1 MAATTVTMP
10 ALGESVSEGTVV
22 KWLAQPGQRV
32 ERDQPLVEIA
42 TDKANTEIPSPT
54 AGVLVEVIAQEGA
67 VVQVGAA
74 LARLDDAAQAA
85 AGAPAAQRQ
94 PAAEA
99 PQSRAAPQS
108 SAAAAAP
115 RSAESASAR
124 SSPPSQPAAQAA
136 PTPQA
141 YGAAPAASQ
150 RAQQQ
155 GDGNGHL
162 RASPVVRNVAQEHGV
177 DLDRV
182 PGSGPQGRITKADVM
197 SYLDRGGVG
206 PAGLGLVNVEGSAD
220 SSEPVVPA
228 GAVSQPP
235 PQQTFPGSP
244 PPSSGPA
251 TIPPPVSSVGYA
263 VGPVPLQLRAYKPPR
278 YTPREGD
285 QVIPF
290 DHRRRLIAEHMVYS
304 KVTSPHV
311 PCAAEVDMTPFARLR
326 EQWKTAKE
334 TGGRAP
340 SFLVGL
346 CRATIQALAEFP
358 RMNAVVQDESLIIRK
373 DINLGVAVD
382 TDKGLLV
389 PVIRRAN
396 EKSMLGLA
404 RALDDLAA
412 RARAGK
418 VTADEL
424 SGGSF
429 TVSNPGLKGNLWGA
443 SIINQPQVGILR
455 MGEIVKR
462 PVVREINSEDVIVV
476 RQMMYLTLSYDH
488 RVIDGVIGNSF
499 LHRVRELLEEA
510 KFSL

>member
-10 ALGESVSEGTVV
+10 QLGESVVEGTIV

-42 TDKANTEIPSPT
+42 TDKANTEIPSPS

-67 VVQVGAA
+67 VVQVGGA
-74 LARLDDAAQAA
+74 LARLDDASAA
-85 AGAPAAQRQ
+85 AGAGTQAPAAARPAQQQ
-94 PAAEA
+94 PA
-99 PQSRAAPQS
+99 Q
-108 SAAAAAP
+108 
-115 RSAESASAR
+115 SAR
-124 SSPPSQPAAQAA
+124 PAPAEQAA
-136 PTPQA
+136 PPPPPQA
-141 YGAAPAASQ
+141 YGSAPAA
-150 RAQQQ
+150 QQQ
-155 GDGNGHL
+155 AQPGGNGHQ

-182 PGSGPQGRITKADVM
+182 RGSGPQGRITKADVM
-197 SYLDRGGVG
+197 SYLDSGGIG
-206 PAGLGLVNVEGSAD
+206 PAAAGIVNPDGSAD
-220 SSEPVVPA
+220 TPDPVVPA
-228 GAVSQPP
+228 GAAVSQPP
-235 PQQTFPGSP
+235 PPQTFPGAP
-244 PPSSGPA
+244 RTGGPA
-251 TIPPPVSSVGYA
+251 TIPPPVSSVPYA
-263 VGPVPLQLRAYKPPR
+263 TGPVPLQLRAYKPPR
-278 YTPREGD
+278 YTPKEGD

-290 DHRRRLIAEHMVYS
+290 DHRRRLVAEHMVYS

-311 PCAAEVDMTPFARLR
+311 PCTAEVDMTPFGRLR
-326 EQWKTAKE
+326 EEWKKAKE
-334 TGGRAP
+334 TAGRAP

-346 CRATIQALAEFP
+346 CRATVQALAEFP

-396 EKSMLGLA
+396 EKSVLGLG

-412 RARAGK
+412 RARTGK

-429 TVSNPGLKGNLWGA
+429 TVSNPGLKGNLFGA

-462 PVVREINSEDVIVV
+462 AVVREVDGEDVIVV

-488 RVIDGVIGNSF
+488 RVVDGVIGNAF

>member
-10 ALGESVSEGTVV
+10 QLGESVVEGTIVR
-22 KWLAQPGQRV
+22 WLAEPGQRV

-42 TDKANTEIPSPT
+42 TDKANTEIPSPS

-67 VVQVGAA
+67 VVQVGGP
-74 LARLDDAAQAA
+74 LARLDDAA
-85 AGAPAAQRQ
+85 AGAQAQPVAKPAQT
-94 PAAEA
+94 
-99 PQSRAAPQS
+99 
-108 SAAAAAP
+108 
-115 RSAESASAR
+115 AR
-124 SSPPSQPAAQAA
+124 PEQAA
-136 PTPQA
+136 PPPPPQA
-141 YGAAPAASQ
+141 YGSAPAAP
-150 RAQQQ
+150 QQPQ
-155 GDGNGHL
+155 PGGNGHQ

-182 PGSGPQGRITKADVM
+182 RGSGPQGRITKADVM
-197 SYLDRGGVG
+197 SYLDSGGIG
-206 PAGLGLVNVEGSAD
+206 PAAVGIVNPDGSAD
-220 SSEPVVPA
+220 TPDPVVPA
-228 GAVSQPP
+228 GAAVSQPP
-235 PQQTFPGSP
+235 PPQTFPGAP
-244 PPSSGPA
+244 RTGGPA
-251 TIPPPVSSVGYA
+251 TIPPPVSSVPYA
-263 VGPVPLQLRAYKPPR
+263 TGPVPLQLRAYRPPR
-278 YTPREGD
+278 YTPKEGD

-290 DHRRRLIAEHMVYS
+290 DHRRRLVAEHMVYS

-311 PCAAEVDMTPFARLR
+311 PCTAEVDMTPFARLR
-326 EQWKTAKE
+326 EEWKKAKE
-334 TGGRAP
+334 TGGKAP

-346 CRATIQALAEFP
+346 CRAAIQALGEFP
-358 RMNAVVQDESLIIRK
+358 RMNAVVQDESVILRK

-396 EKSMLGLA
+396 EKSVLGLG
-404 RALDDLAA
+404 RALDDVAA
-412 RARAGK
+412 RARSGK

-429 TVSNPGLKGNLWGA
+429 TVSNPGLKGNLFGA

-462 PVVREINSEDVIVV
+462 AVVRELNGEDVIVI

-488 RVIDGVIGNSF
+488 RVIEGVIGNAF

>member
-10 ALGESVSEGTVV
+10 QLGESVVEGTVV

-32 ERDQPLVEIA
+32 ERDQPLVEVA
-42 TDKANTEIPSPT
+42 TDKANTEIPSPS
-54 AGVLVEVIAQEGA
+54 AGVLVEVIAKEGA
-67 VVQVGAA
+67 VVQVGGA

-85 AGAPAAQRQ
+85 AAQPPASKPAQPQQSAP
-94 PAAEA
+94 PPPTPSA
-99 PQSRAAPQS
+99 PPL
-108 SAAAAAP
+108 P
-115 RSAESASAR
+115 
-124 SSPPSQPAAQAA
+124 
-136 PTPQA
+136 PQA
-141 YGAAPAASQ
+141 YGSAPVAQAQS
-150 RAQQQ
+150 QQQ
-155 GDGNGHL
+155 AQDQVGNGHQ

-182 PGSGPQGRITKADVM
+182 RGSGPQGRITKADVM
-197 SYLDRGGVG
+197 SYLDSGGIG
-206 PAGLGLVNVEGSAD
+206 PAAVGLINPDGSAD
-220 SSEPVVPA
+220 SPQPAVPA
-228 GAVSQPP
+228 GAAVSQPP
-235 PQQTFPGSP
+235 PPQTFPGSP
-244 PPSSGPA
+244 RTGGPA
-251 TIPPPVSSVGYA
+251 TIPPPVSSVPYA
-263 VGPVPLQLRAYKPPR
+263 SGPVPLQLRAYKPPR
-278 YTPREGD
+278 YTPKEGD

-290 DHRRRLIAEHMVYS
+290 DHRRRLVAEHMVYS

-311 PCAAEVDMTPFARLR
+311 PCTAEVDMTPFGRLR
-326 EQWKTAKE
+326 EEWKKAKE

-346 CRATIQALAEFP
+346 CRATVQALGEFP
-358 RMNAVVQDESLIIRK
+358 RMNAVVQDESLIVRK
-373 DINLGVAVD
+373 DVNLGVAVD

-396 EKSMLGLA
+396 EKSVLGLG

-429 TVSNPGLKGNLWGA
+429 TVSNPGLKGNLFGA

-462 PVVREINSEDVIVV
+462 AVVREIGGEDVIVV

-488 RVIDGVIGNSF
+488 RVVDGVVGNAF